1 MRRAMMNA
9 IEIRGLKKSFKDFT
23 LGPFDLDLPEGSIMG
38 LVGENGAGKST
49 TIGLIMNAL
58 RSDEGTVKVLG
69 IDNKEPSFR
78 AVKEDI
84 GIVLDEAYYP
94 EPLTARKLGFIMKHT
109 YAAWDEGLYE
119 GYIKDLDLP
128 MNKAFKDFSRGM
140 KMKLAI
146 AIAMS
151 HKARLLILDEAT
163 SGLDPIVRDE
173 ILDVFNEFTRDEKH
187 SILLSSHIVSDLE
200 KVCDYIAFIHKGRL
214 LFCEEKDRLLEDY
227 GIIKVSSSV
236 YDSLD
241 PACIKG
247 VKKSPYGVEALVTK
261 SSLPGGIDVEHTSL
275 EDVILFLAKGVN

>member
-1 MRRAMMNA
+1 MNA

-109 YAAWDEGLYE
+109 YAAWT
-119 GYIKDLDLP
+119 
-128 MNKAFKDFSRGM
+128 KAFM
-140 KMKLAI
+140 K
-146 AIAMS
+146 AMS
-151 HKARLLILDEAT
+151 RTLT
-163 SGLDPIVRDE
+163 CP
-173 ILDVFNEFTRDEKH
+173 
-187 SILLSSHIVSDLE
+187 
-200 KVCDYIAFIHKGRL
+200 
-214 LFCEEKDRLLEDY
+214 
-227 GIIKVSSSV
+227 
-236 YDSLD
+236 
-241 PACIKG
+241 
-247 VKKSPYGVEALVTK
+247 
-261 SSLPGGIDVEHTSL
+261 
-275 EDVILFLAKGVN
+275 